1 MKHASHKAQLARL
14 KRAQGQVAGVIRMVE
29 EEKYCLDI
37 LSQIRAARAALR
49 KVEKGVLETHAG
61 HCLRNAV
68 ESGHPAEIE
77 KKLSEL
83 MHAVERF
90 SR

>member
-1 MKHASHKAQLARL
+1 
-14 KRAQGQVAGVIRMVE
+14 MVE

-49 KVEKGVLETHAG
+49 KVEQGVLETHAG

-68 ESGHPAEIE
+68 EGGNAAEIE

-83 MHAVERF
+83 MHALERF